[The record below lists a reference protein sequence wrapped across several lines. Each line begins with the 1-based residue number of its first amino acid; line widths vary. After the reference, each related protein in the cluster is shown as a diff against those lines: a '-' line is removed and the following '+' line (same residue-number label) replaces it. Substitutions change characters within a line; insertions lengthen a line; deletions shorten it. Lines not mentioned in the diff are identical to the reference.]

1 MRLLMTVAA
10 IAALGA
16 APALAQPGNPAFMAL
31 GVGPDKPNPSDRVF
45 VHAAAQ
51 GGMAEVELGKLAEQK
66 GQSEAVKDF
75 GRRMV
80 EDHSKAN
87 ERLIGLAKEDGVAVP
102 TEFHPKQQAKRDML
116 EAASEEVFD
125 VVYVRGQVA
134 DHQKAVQL
142 LEYEIGS
149 GQDTDLKT
157 FAEEILP
164 IVLQHLEMAQS
175 IHAELTGA
183 AP

>member
-1 MRLLMTVAA
+1 MRLLITMAA
-10 IAALGA
+10 ITVLGA
-16 APALAQPGNPAFMAL
+16 APALAQPGNPAFMML

-51 GGMAEVELGKLAEQK
+51 GGMAEVELGRLAEQK

-80 EDHSKAN
+80 EDHRKAN
-87 ERLIGLAKEDGVAVP
+87 ERLAGLAKEDGVAVP
-102 TEFHPKQQAKRDML
+102 SELHPKQQSNRDML
-116 EAASEEVFD
+116 EAASDEAFD
-125 VVYVRGQVA
+125 VVYMRVQLA
-134 DHQKAVQL
+134 DHQKTVQL

-149 GQDTDLKT
+149 GQDADLKT
-157 FAEEILP
+157 FAEETLP
-164 IVLQHLEMAQS
+164 TVLRHLEMAQD